1 MREAGAYAGPM
12 AEGPIRI
19 QLRQQADYRFEVH
32 FEGTEV
38 DPLFTDEP
46 PPLGGGTGPN
56 PARLLGAA
64 VANCLS
70 ASLLFALR
78 KFGNEPGH
86 METDCTLAPERNAQG
101 RWRIQHIEVE
111 IRLGVPWAS
120 LKHAQRALAQFEDFC
135 IVTQSVRRGI
145 DVKVE
150 VEPRVAATA
159 GPRVAPAAREPAG
172 RPPCAVVKAGH

>member
-1 MREAGAYAGPM
+1 MREAGGYAGPM

-120 LKHAQRALAQFEDFC
+120 LKHAGRALAQFEDFC
-135 IVTQSVRRGI
+135 IVTQSVRAGI
-145 DVKVE
+145 DVRVKV
-150 VEPRVAATA
+150 VDSTGAAAPVRA
-159 GPRVAPAAREPAG
+159 GG
-172 RPPCAVVKAGH
+172 

>member
-1 MREAGAYAGPM
+1 M

-101 RWRIQHIEVE
+101 RWRTQHIEVE

-120 LKHAQRALAQFEDFC
+120 LKHAERALAQFEDFC
-135 IVTQSVRRGI
+135 IVTQSVRAGMDVR
-145 DVKVE
+145 VKV
-150 VEPRVAATA
+150 VDSTGAA
-159 GPRVAPAAREPAG
+159 APAQAAS
-172 RPPCAVVKAGH
+172 